1 MVLVRPDAIR
11 CWLLRAGDSWL
22 SAARGFA
29 RYASLSSVVEMG
41 RRVEMGKRRGGTRK
55 ACVLVAVMACVL
67 AVVGLG
73 LIATGHLCITSAR
86 RPADRYGQD
95 CCSGGGG
102 AAGIA
107 LSGAVDSPDVD
118 FDGIP
123 DDEDILAAALS
134 YIGTRPHYKSAYYAS
149 GYPDD
154 EFGVCTDVVAIACR
168 DAGYDLQRLVAAD
181 IVHRP
186 DAYGIAA
193 PDPAI
198 DFRRTPNLEVF
209 LGAHALS
216 LTNDVREIDQWC
228 GGDIVLYEGH
238 VGIVSDRRNVQGIP
252 YLIHHA
258 SPFQLCYEE
267 DGLERYGRIIGHY
280 RMKPACLDL
289 LERA

>member
-1 MVLVRPDAIR
+1 
-11 CWLLRAGDSWL
+11 
-22 SAARGFA
+22 
-29 RYASLSSVVEMG
+29 
-41 RRVEMGKRRGGTRK
+41 MGKI
-55 ACVLVAVMACVL
+55 AVQ
-67 AVVGLG
+67 
-73 LIATGHLCITSAR
+73 T
-86 RPADRYGQD
+86 
-95 CCSGGGG
+95 GG

-193 PDPAI
+193 PGSGNRFSPHPEP
-198 DFRRTPNLEVF
+198 RGV
-209 LGAHALS
+209 LGCPCPES
-216 LTNDVREIDQWC
+216 YQ
-228 GGDIVLYEGH
+228 
-238 VGIVSDRRNVQGIP
+238 
-252 YLIHHA
+252 
-258 SPFQLCYEE
+258 
-267 DGLERYGRIIGHY
+267 
-280 RMKPACLDL
+280 
-289 LERA
+289 

>member
-1 MVLVRPDAIR
+1 
-11 CWLLRAGDSWL
+11 
-22 SAARGFA
+22 
-29 RYASLSSVVEMG
+29 
-41 RRVEMGKRRGGTRK
+41 MGKRRGGTRK

-73 LIATGHLCITSAR
+73 LIAMGHLCITSAR

-168 DAGYDLQRLVAAD
+168 DAGYDLQRLVAATSSTVRTPTASPPR
-181 IVHRP
+181 IRRS
-186 DAYGIAA
+186 IFAA
-193 PDPAI
+193 P
-198 DFRRTPNLEVF
+198 RTSRCSWVPM
-209 LGAHALS
+209 
-216 LTNDVREIDQWC
+216 
-228 GGDIVLYEGH
+228 
-238 VGIVSDRRNVQGIP
+238 P
-252 YLIHHA
+252 
-258 SPFQLCYEE
+258 
-267 DGLERYGRIIGHY
+267 
-280 RMKPACLDL
+280 
-289 LERA
+289 

>member
-1 MVLVRPDAIR
+1 
-11 CWLLRAGDSWL
+11 
-22 SAARGFA
+22 
-29 RYASLSSVVEMG
+29 
-41 RRVEMGKRRGGTRK
+41 MGKRRGGTRK

-73 LIATGHLCITSAR
+73 LIATGRLCITSAR

-95 CCSGGGG
+95 CCSDGGG

-168 DAGYDLQRLVAAD
+168 DAGYDLQRTKGMSVSC
-181 IVHRP
+181 P
-186 DAYGIAA
+186 IAA
-193 PDPAI
+193 TCRGSRISSTMRARSSCAM
-198 DFRRTPNLEVF
+198 RRT
-209 LGAHALS
+209 GWSAMDAS
-216 LTNDVREIDQWC
+216 S
-228 GGDIVLYEGH
+228 
-238 VGIVSDRRNVQGIP
+238 GIT
-252 YLIHHA
+252 A
-258 SPFQLCYEE
+258 
-267 DGLERYGRIIGHY
+267 
-280 RMKPACLDL
+280 
-289 LERA
+289 